1 MKILVTGSTGLVGSA
16 LIPALVRDGHTICR
30 LIRPGTKAHGEVAG
44 GFDVHWNPETGEL
57 GGAAVGAEA
66 VVNLAGASVAEGRW
80 TEKRKALLRSSR
92 VDATR
97 ALAGALG
104 KMNAKPAVLISASA
118 TGYYGNRGDETL
130 TEESATG
137 DGFLAELARDWE
149 AEATKAEAFRTR
161 VVLARFGVVL
171 ARSGGALAKMATPF
185 RLGLGGKLGNGT
197 QWMPWIALD
206 DVVGIL
212 QLCLSN
218 TPITGAV
225 SFSPPRGPMN
235 VVSPQP
241 ATNAEFTKTLAEVL
255 HRPAVLPAPRFALR
269 MAFGEMADEALLT
282 SERVV
287 PKKLNE
293 LSYRFRYPDL
303 RDALRELLA
312 A

>member
-1 MKILVTGSTGLVGSA
+1 
-16 LIPALVRDGHTICR
+16 
-30 LIRPGTKAHGEVAG
+30 
-44 GFDVHWNPETGEL
+44 
-57 GGAAVGAEA
+57 
-66 VVNLAGASVAEGRW
+66 
-80 TEKRKALLRSSR
+80 
-92 VDATR
+92 
-97 ALAGALG
+97 
-104 KMNAKPAVLISASA
+104 MNAKPAVLISASA
-118 TGYYGNRGDETL
+118 TGYYGNRGDEAL

-137 DGFLAELARDWE
+137 NGFLAELARDWE

-171 ARSGGALAKMATPF
+171 AKSGGALAKMATPF

-212 QLCLSN
+212 QMCLSN

-225 SFSPPRGPMN
+225 NFSPPRGPIN

-241 ATNAEFTKTLAEVL
+241 VTNAEFTKTLAKAL

-282 SERVV
+282 SERAV

-293 LSYRFRYPDL
+293 LSYRFRYPNL

>member
-16 LIPALVRDGHTICR
+16 LIPALVRDGHTVCR
-30 LIRPGTKAHGEVAG
+30 LIRPGTKAHGEVSG
-44 GFDVHWNPETGEL
+44 GFDVNWNPETGEL

-97 ALAGALG
+97 ALVGALG

-118 TGYYGNRGDETL
+118 TGYYGNRGDEAL

-137 DGFLAELARDWE
+137 NGFLAELARDWE

-161 VVLARFGVVL
+161 VVLARFGIVL
-171 ARSGGALAKMATPF
+171 ASKGGALAKMATPF
-185 RLGLGGKLGNGT
+185 RLGLGGKLGSGT

-212 QLCLSN
+212 QLCLSS

-225 SFSPPRGPMN
+225 SFSPPRGPVN
-235 VVSPQP
+235 VVSPQ
-241 ATNAEFTKTLAEVL
+241 AVTNAEFTKALAEVL

-282 SERVV
+282 SERVA
-287 PKKLNE
+287 PKKVKE
-293 LSYRFRYPDL
+293 LGYRFRYPDL
-303 RDALRELLA
+303 REALRELLA